1 MYRQLKHF
9 VSFSVL
15 VTLILPAAVA
25 TATDEMLLRSINH
38 LLTYVEESNCV
49 FIRNGKEHDSK
60 EAAKHMKTKYD
71 YFMFNIKTPE
81 EFIEKAASKS
91 IISSQLYWVR
101 CADHSPIPSA
111 EWLTQELTN
120 YRNTMHDNSFAK

>member
-1 MYRQLKHF
+1 MNRKLTHF
-9 VSFSVL
+9 VYLSAFATLFLPSIASAAPDDIL
-15 VTLILPAAVA
+15 VRTIH
-25 TATDEMLLRSINH
+25 H
-38 LLTYVEESNCV
+38 LLAYVEASNCS
-49 FIRNGKEHDSK
+49 FIRNGKEHNSQ

-71 YFMFNIKTPE
+71 YFMFNITTPE

-91 IISSQLYWVR
+91 ILGGQPYWVR

-120 YRNTMHDNSFAK
+120 YRNTMQDTTFAK

>member
-1 MYRQLKHF
+1 MAF
-9 VSFSVL
+9 A
-15 VTLILPAAVA
+15 TLFLPSIALP
-25 TATDEMLLRSINH
+25 ATDEMLVRTITH
-38 LLTYVEESNCV
+38 LLAYVEASNCV

-60 EAAKHMKTKYD
+60 EAAKHLKTKYD

-91 IISSQLYWVR
+91 ILGGQPYSVR

-120 YRNTMHDNSFAK
+120 YRNILHDNALAK